1 MSKSQGRGITGL
13 LDQILSTS
21 GPEPENPPDN
31 DPSPVHLHDQPGSS
45 DALHAPRVVA
55 RRGRPPGKAAAA
67 APREKVTVRIAT
79 ELIANYRDWSW
90 QARSQLSHL
99 VEQALKDYQERNRGR
114 LTEQLSDRASQLI
127 QRPSGN
133 WDSKQPSA

>member
-1 MSKSQGRGITGL
+1 MSKPQGRGITGL

-21 GPEPENPPDN
+21 GPQPENLPEK

-45 DALHAPRVVA
+45 VSLHVPRVVA

-67 APREKVTVRIAT
+67 APREKFTVRIAT

-99 VEQALKDYQERNRGR
+99 VEQALKDYQDRNRGR
-114 LTEQLSDRASQLI
+114 PTEQHSDKANQLS
-127 QRPSGN
+127 
-133 WDSKQPSA
+133 